1 MLRATREA
9 KLEPNPIP
17 KYGDQRV
24 CEKGEQWQRALALLG
39 EMREVTPEPDPNVLG
54 YSTSLWRLRRKVNRA
69 QRAQLLSEI

>member
-1 MLRATREA
+1 A
-9 KLEPNPIP
+9 KLEPDPIP

-39 EMREVTPEPDPNVLG
+39 EMREVTPEPDAKLKPNVLG